1 VELASAGALLV
12 LRSLA
17 RLGSQV
23 SVFGRLGVSGDA
35 ASVFSDL
42 VLGSY
47 LSVRYLIRLGSSA
60 SVFGG
65 GFIMKI
71 GLLYIRGVLLC
82 LEALYHWE
90 KTRSP
95 VHIVSLSAEIFRSNL
110 LFQLREET

>member
-1 VELASAGALLV
+1 M
-12 LRSLA
+12 
-17 RLGSQV
+17 

-47 LSVRYLIRLGSSA
+47 LSVRDQIRLGSSA

-71 GLLYIRGVLLC
+71 GLLYIRGELLC
-82 LEALYHWE
+82 LEALHQ

-95 VHIVSLSAEIFRSNL
+95 VHIVSPSAEICRSNL